1 MSCRRINF
9 QLKPEDV
16 VLNAVLGGNQMI
28 LSELTLNVK
37 ISWEKVIIS
46 WGLYEKFCICYML

>member
-37 ISWEKVIIS
+37 ISWEKSNNKLGTI
-46 WGLYEKFCICYML
+46 